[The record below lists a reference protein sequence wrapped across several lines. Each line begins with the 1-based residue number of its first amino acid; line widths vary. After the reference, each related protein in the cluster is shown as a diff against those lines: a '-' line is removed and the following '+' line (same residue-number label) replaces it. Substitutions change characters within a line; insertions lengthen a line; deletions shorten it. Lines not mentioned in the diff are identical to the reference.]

1 MGSRRTTGTLEMTT
15 PSDGRLQ
22 PRQTM
27 EPKQMEAELL
37 EANLRTDAAARQLV
51 AARLA
56 RRPGA
61 RLAESCRPRDNETA
75 LAIQRRVGE
84 LLHFD
89 VGGWKCS
96 LPTTDKAAFMA
107 PICAPTITSVSPC
120 SVLSEGGARESSP
133 KLRSCSGVI
142 SNAALN
148 RTATPTCAPRF
159 ARRDWCWSS

>member
-1 MGSRRTTGTLEMTT
+1 DGDAVVAVRRRRPTAGCSRVKQWSPKGMKAVSLE
-15 PSDGRLQ
+15 P
-22 PRQTM
+22 
-27 EPKQMEAELL
+27 
-37 EANLRTDAAARQLV
+37 NLRTEAAASQLV

-107 PICAPTITSVSPC
+107 PIYAPTITSSSPC
-120 SVLSEGGARESSP
+120 
-133 KLRSCSGVI
+133 
-142 SNAALN
+142 
-148 RTATPTCAPRF
+148 
-159 ARRDWCWSS
+159 

>member
-1 MGSRRTTGTLEMTT
+1 MIE
-15 PSDGRLQ
+15 Q
-22 PRQTM
+22 Q
-27 EPKQMEAELL
+27 
-37 EANLRTDAAARQLV
+37 NLRTEAAANQLV

-107 PICAPTITSVSPC
+107 PLYAPTITSVSPC

-148 RTATPTCAPRF
+148 RTATPTCALRF
-159 ARRDWCWSS
+159 ARRDWCSSS